1 MRFFLIVL
9 SALAGFS
16 GQVYAQQKEVGKQR
30 KSDLVEVMVDAAN
43 SRFFYFSSATRPFG
57 MVN

>member
-43 SRFFYFSSATRPFG
+43 SRFFYFSS
-57 MVN
+57 